1 MLLYRSITW
10 PASCDNSW
18 RRTVGADLLD
28 RNWSNCLDGT
38 KCVLSRTLTSLKLG
52 CLVILYG
59 IKKSI
64 LSLIPSVCLKRPSS
78 NVLALVGANIRCLFS
93 LQFCL
98 ASFFVG
104 PLYPP
109 GLLTFTSHNAVLYVS
124 IIPTNAVSTHIV
136 VERQTADLV
145 SQGFQLLRVPFSL
158 LLLALYVM

>member
-1 MLLYRSITW
+1 M
-10 PASCDNSW
+10 
-18 RRTVGADLLD
+18 
-28 RNWSNCLDGT
+28 
-38 KCVLSRTLTSLKLG
+38 
-52 CLVILYG
+52 
-59 IKKSI
+59 
-64 LSLIPSVCLKRPSS
+64 
-78 NVLALVGANIRCLFS
+78 
-93 LQFCL
+93 QFCL